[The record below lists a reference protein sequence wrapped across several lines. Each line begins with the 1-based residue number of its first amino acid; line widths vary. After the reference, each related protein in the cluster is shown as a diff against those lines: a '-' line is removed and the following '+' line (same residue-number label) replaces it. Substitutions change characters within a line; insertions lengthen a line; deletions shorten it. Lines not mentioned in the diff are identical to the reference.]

1 MSRAFPVALL
11 FTLSSSLP
19 FGAACGGDDDDD
31 ADDGTAEVDA
41 GDGGDDSDDGTDG
54 ADASAECTPTD
65 TLPGNYRPI
74 ASVSKGTVTAT
85 AGEGVTQAV
94 IDATAGDDASADNP
108 YIYID
113 LVGGTK
119 AEIDD
124 VAALDSDAWDLAF
137 KRSSIRTNGGD
148 SGTGGVEVALVED
161 ATIDE
166 VTEAPADDQFASDDW
181 VSDDCQFQTDT
192 GLEPS
197 SAFGAWY
204 EYDKPAGHIL
214 TPWPN
219 VYVVRTRKGELYKF
233 AIESYYDDADTPAVY
248 SVVWAPL

>member
-1 MSRAFPVALL
+1 MSRAFPLVLVL
-11 FTLSSSLP
+11 TLSSSLA
-19 FGAACGGDDDDD
+19 FGAACGGDDDGD
-31 ADDGTAEVDA
+31 ADDDGSEVDA
-41 GDGGDDSDDGTDG
+41 GDDGDDGDDDTGG

-65 TLPGNYRPI
+65 ALPGNYRPI
-74 ASVSKGTVTAT
+74 ASVSKGTVTAKP
-85 AGEGVTQAV
+85 GEGVTQAV
-94 IDATAGDDASADNP
+94 IDATAGGDASADNP

-119 AEIDD
+119 VEIDD
-124 VAALDSDAWDLAF
+124 VAALDSSAWDLAF

-148 SGTGGVEVALVED
+148 SGTGGVEVALVEG

-166 VTEAPADDQFASDDW
+166 VTEAPADDLFAADDW

-192 GLEPS
+192 GLEPA

-204 EYDKPAGHIL
+204 DYDKPGGHVL

-219 VYVVRTRKGELYKF
+219 VYVVRTHKGDLYKL
-233 AIESYYDDADTPAVY
+233 AIESYYDDDDTPAIY
-248 SVVWAPL
+248 SLVWAPL